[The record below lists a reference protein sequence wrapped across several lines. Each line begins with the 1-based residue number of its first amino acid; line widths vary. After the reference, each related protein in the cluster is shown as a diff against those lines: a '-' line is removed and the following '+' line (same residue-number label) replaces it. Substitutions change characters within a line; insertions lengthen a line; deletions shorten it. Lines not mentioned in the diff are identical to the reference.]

1 MIFAFKNTNP
11 GVVNCD
17 FADILS
23 DYAPFVNLFVVNS
36 SFYFADADIED
47 AQEWR
52 DQIALNNII
61 PIYNSDDSEIDH
73 EDPVRNTNIQDVEIE
88 IYRGKYKFSLFF
100 NYDNDLYNKI
110 KELHNKP
117 AYIYLQDKN
126 NNMLSILD
134 GTDNF
139 GIRCDLFAVTK
150 LILGDLSYP
159 SGMRI
164 DLTVDSEQ
172 DFNFTK
178 LEFNQN
184 ALIYYPLQYF
194 EEVGEPPPSVSYWEI
209 QDCYIIQYGA
219 STVLGFLVTDSNN
232 DEVTTGIILADVSII
247 DDTHGSQTI
256 YSVSYDTDHWELE
269 CDKLPTSGYLYIDSP
284 YGVINF
290 NYDISSLYLSN
301 GIAYPAFSD
310 VVVNTYDQKIPN
322 NCEAFSAVTFDYDY
336 IFTTDWEP
344 GDPQTELIIKINIY
358 AGGDT
363 ESSSIIT
370 LNDNFF
376 KQWPP
381 PRTGFQYYVLIKYK
395 SNYATVGAND
405 VLRVW
410 AIEDDDSI
418 NAFINLDLEDTAGE
432 WKYTADVITLTY
444 PSDDTYRMRIGM
456 ASFPRQGTDVVI
468 YIESIYLYEYV
479 LTP

>member
-1 MIFAFKNTNP
+1 MIIAPDNRYGVDEKIYLIQNYIDHKCEKDNILNNCNIYGQLFLQEKEKGLVLEYNEKEPLIDDRVNSVIGFRVLEKELKSFQCTATIDVICTLETDNREKIELYIYKLLAMCGYVNEIINTKIGIRDVYSGLYQEDVKYRDIIPSELLEFSGATFAFKNTNP

-209 QDCYIIQYGA
+209 QDCYIIQYGT

-290 NYDISSLYLSN
+290 NYDISSLY
-301 GIAYPAFSD
+301 
-310 VVVNTYDQKIPN
+310 
-322 NCEAFSAVTFDYDY
+322 
-336 IFTTDWEP
+336 
-344 GDPQTELIIKINIY
+344 
-358 AGGDT
+358 
-363 ESSSIIT
+363 
-370 LNDNFF
+370 
-376 KQWPP
+376 
-381 PRTGFQYYVLIKYK
+381 
-395 SNYATVGAND
+395 
-405 VLRVW
+405 
-410 AIEDDDSI
+410 
-418 NAFINLDLEDTAGE
+418 
-432 WKYTADVITLTY
+432 
-444 PSDDTYRMRIGM
+444 
-456 ASFPRQGTDVVI
+456 
-468 YIESIYLYEYV
+468 
-479 LTP
+479 